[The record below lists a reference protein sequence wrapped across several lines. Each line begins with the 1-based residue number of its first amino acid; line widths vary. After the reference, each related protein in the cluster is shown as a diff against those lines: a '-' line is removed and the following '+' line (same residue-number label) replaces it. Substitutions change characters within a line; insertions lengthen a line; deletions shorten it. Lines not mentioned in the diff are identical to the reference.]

1 VSESRSNATSAA
13 SDPELDEIAGELY
26 ALRPDDFAAARDE
39 QVRKAR
45 AEGKQPLAREL
56 AKLRRPT
63 QSAWLINLLWR
74 DQRDVMEQLF
84 QLADELGRAQAQAS
98 GRELQSLTAQRREL
112 EGALL
117 RRARALAEQA
127 GVSVSAPMEREA
139 QETLSAALAV
149 PEVANEVRS
158 GRLVKPAAYAGF
170 GTLPTGVSVAAAK
183 HEAPPAVSRS
193 ATAEP
198 LDLQAAQRA
207 RERRAEAQRQLEA
220 AQAAVA
226 TAADALAH
234 DAGAESAAQ
243 EHHQELRKQLEQLE
257 KQLRDLKVEVATAE
271 DAAQAASR
279 RREQAD
285 KAHQTALRALEQAE
299 RDAADG

>member
-1 VSESRSNATSAA
+1 VSESRSNVTSAA

-26 ALRPDDFAAARDE
+26 ALRPDEFAAARDE

-234 DAGAESAAQ
+234 DAGAESVAQ

-299 RDAADG
+299 RDVADG